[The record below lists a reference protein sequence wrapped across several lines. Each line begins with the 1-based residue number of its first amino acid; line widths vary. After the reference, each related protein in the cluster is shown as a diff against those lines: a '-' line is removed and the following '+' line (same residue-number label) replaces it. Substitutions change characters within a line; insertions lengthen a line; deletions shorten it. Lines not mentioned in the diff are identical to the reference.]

1 MEKPIVSVSNLYKS
15 YKEGTQEN
23 AILENINFDV
33 KKGERISIMGPSGSG
48 KTTLLNVLSGLDEV
62 TKGSIIIKENDITNM
77 SISQRTKFRRGNVGF
92 IFQNYNLVQSLT
104 AVENTMLPLLMN
116 GFSRKKAIKEAE
128 KMLELVDLIHRKNA
142 FPNKLS
148 GGEKQRVAIVRALI
162 HHPSVIF
169 ADEPTGNLDRVTS
182 RTITKIMDDLNKEF
196 QQTMIIV
203 THDLEV
209 TKVCDRSYHLNGHL
223 KEISNSE
230 I

>member
-223 KEISNSE
+223 KEISNGE